1 MSEKFIQ
8 QNIEQLKSKIL
19 MFVRHRTL
27 RKHTGEPDLREDR
40 LFFLLLPL
48 LNGYQ
53 WNDEHEQSAISVAF
67 IYSALTAHDQI
78 KELNA
83 SSKSQQL
90 TVLAGDY
97 YSGLYYQILAKNSN
111 IKLIR
116 SLSNGIIDIS
126 EKKAS
131 VYDHVK
137 LSFTEWMKTIQII
150 ESLSI
155 EQFYDHYGFSFY
167 KPFVRRGLLIH
178 RIEYELELVKQG
190 KGSRFQESL
199 TESER
204 ELGFPQT
211 WLALL
216 NQELTKQK
224 FNMIQEISQSHH
236 LLNHSVHQFLVDLYE
251 LQLNEHVS
259 VMRER

>member
-1 MSEKFIQ
+1 MNEKFIQ
-8 QNIEQLKSKIL
+8 NTIEQFHSKIL
-19 MFVRHRTL
+19 NYVRHRTL
-27 RKHTGEPDLREDR
+27 RKHAGEPDLRDDR
-40 LFFLLLPL
+40 LFFLLLPV
-48 LNGYQ
+48 LNGNQ
-53 WNDEHEQSAISVAF
+53 WDDEHEQSAISVAV

-97 YSGLYYQILAKNSN
+97 YSGLYYQILAGLSN
-111 IKLIR
+111 IELIR

-131 VYDHVK
+131 VYDDVK
-137 LSFTEWMKTIQII
+137 QTFKKWMETIQTI

-155 EQFYDHYGFSFY
+155 EQFYDHFDFTAY
-167 KPFVRRGLLIH
+167 KPFARRGLLIH
-178 RIEYELELVKQG
+178 RIAYELELVNQG

-199 TESER
+199 SDSEQH
-204 ELGFPQT
+204 LGFSHA
-211 WLALL
+211 WLVLL
-216 NQELTKQK
+216 NQELAIQK
-224 FNMIQEISQSHH
+224 NKMMIEISQSH
-236 LLNHSVHQFLVDLYE
+236 LLSHSLQQFLVETYE
-251 LQLNEHVS
+251 LRLNEQVS